1 MLNPEHNEDH
11 IMSTKTKKTVKPTNV
26 IKARNIKRTERK
38 HFALGLGVIAFCGT
52 AIVAGTKAL
61 YDVASEV
68 V

>member
-1 MLNPEHNEDH
+1 
-11 IMSTKTKKTVKPTNV
+11 MSTKTKKTVKPTNT
-26 IKARNIKRTERK
+26 IKARNTKRTERK